1 MLRGVSMS
9 DEAENERTII
19 DLDGYMTIFRD
30 TVEGRPSEFRLRI
43 EKNTLILDCE
53 IPITAESGTSEHLI
67 LQLLR
72 SEIPLTKI
80 FRNWIAD
87 LLDPNADTNFCYKD
101 FSRRHSGRR
110 PKWDLW
116 EVEAGLYVE
125 ERVKQDGYE
134 SAIQA
139 AMQEFNLKR
148 TVVKNAY
155 AKVKKARKA

>member
-1 MLRGVSMS
+1 MS
-9 DEAENERTII
+9 DEAKEKRIVI
-19 DLDGYMTIFRD
+19 DLDGCMTIFRD
-30 TVEGRPSEFRLRI
+30 TVEGRPSEFRLKI
-43 EKNTLILDCE
+43 EDETLVWDSE
-53 IPITAESGTSEHLI
+53 IPITANSGTSEHLI
-67 LQLLR
+67 PQLLR
-72 SEIPLTKI
+72 SDFPLTKT

-125 ERVKQDGYE
+125 ERVKNDGYE
-134 SAIQA
+134 SAILA
-139 AMQEFNLKR
+139 AMEEFGLKR

-155 AKVKKARKA
+155 AKVKKARAEA